1 MLKGDSTFT
10 MLIVAAILA
19 LGVGYYVPKAFVAR
33 PAEPAKSEATNLL
46 ITGAAKAASSKP
58 EWAASAPGRVEPSSG
73 EIRIGAQVP
82 GRIAEIMVA
91 ANDKVA
97 AGDLLMRLDDD
108 DLVPRIHAA
117 ATEAAVRKRERDS
130 AEAVG
135 RPAQDRRAAE
145 DNLATAERQLAQAR
159 EEQDR
164 ITKERRAGTGSD
176 ADVDKAREATD
187 KARERVTQ
195 TRDGLRRAL
204 GVEALPPPTRP
215 EAALTAARAE
225 LSLAE
230 AALEKTRIR
239 AAAPGTVLQI
249 NAKVGEVIAP
259 SPEAALLVM
268 GDVSSLRVR
277 AEFEERDLGKLRLG
291 QAAVVRSDAFPGRDF
306 EGKVTFLAQSLG
318 PSRLG
323 QRGPRKP
330 TDVDVLEALIELGG
344 KPPLLPGMR
353 VDVFVRNDA
362 TALPAG
368 KQTAVQAAEAAQR
381 SN

>member
-19 LGVGYYVPKAFVAR
+19 LGVGYYVPRAFVAR
-33 PAEPAKSEATNLL
+33 PSEPAKSDASSLL
-46 ITGAAKAASSKP
+46 TETAKAANSKP

-73 EIRIGAQVP
+73 EVRIGAQVP
-82 GRIAEIMVA
+82 GRVAEVLVA

-97 AGDLLMRLDDD
+97 AGDLLVRLEDD
-108 DLVPRIHAA
+108 DLLPRIHAA

-145 DNLATAERQLAQAR
+145 DSLATAERQLLQAR
-159 EEQDR
+159 DDQDR
-164 ITKERRAGTGSD
+164 STKQRRGGSGTD

-187 KARERVTQ
+187 KARERLVQ
-195 TRDGLRRAL
+195 ARDGLRKAL
-204 GVEALPPPTRP
+204 AVEGLPPPTRP

-225 LSLAE
+225 LSLVE
-230 AALEKTRIR
+230 AALEKTRVR
-239 AAAPGTVLQI
+239 AASAGTVLQV
-249 NAKVGEVIAP
+249 NTKAGETVAP
-259 SPEAALLVM
+259 SPEASLLVM
-268 GDVSSLRVR
+268 GNLASLRVR
-277 AEFEERDLGKLRLG
+277 AEFEERDLGKVRVG
-291 QAAVVRSDAFPGRDF
+291 QAAVVRSDAFPGKDF

-330 TDVDVLEALIELGG
+330 TDVDVLEVLIELGG

-353 VDVFVRNDA
+353 VDVFLRNDT
-362 TALPAG
+362 TALPG
-368 KQTAVQAAEAAQR
+368 NKQTAVQAAEAEQR
-381 SN
+381 RN